1 MRRVAIALAGVLALT
16 SAASAQEREGETY
29 VLVVGVDD
37 YADAKISDLKF
48 AEADARAVA
57 DFYARD
63 PASPASSERVKLLLG
78 RQATR
83 RGVLRAL
90 QEHLLR
96 RAVRPEDTAILY
108 FAGHGFVDAA
118 GDAYLACQDTEHAGL
133 AFSAISAQQSGS
145 MTPVSHAKY
154 DSWRKTGSWS
164 VSWAV

>member
-1 MRRVAIALAGVLALT
+1 MSRAVIALAGVLALA
-16 SAASAQEREGETY
+16 SAAAAQEREGKTY

-63 PASPASSERVKLLLG
+63 PASPTSSERVKLLLG
-78 RQATR
+78 RQASR

-96 RAVRPEDTAILY
+96 QAVRPEDTAILY

-118 GDAYLACQDTEHAGL
+118 GDA
-133 AFSAISAQQSGS
+133 
-145 MTPVSHAKY
+145 
-154 DSWRKTGSWS
+154 
-164 VSWAV
+164 